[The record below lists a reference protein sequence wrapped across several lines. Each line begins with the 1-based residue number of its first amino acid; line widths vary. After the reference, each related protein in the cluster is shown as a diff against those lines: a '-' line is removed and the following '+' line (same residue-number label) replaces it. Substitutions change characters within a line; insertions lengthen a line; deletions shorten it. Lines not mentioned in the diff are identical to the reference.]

1 MTLKQSQWDC
11 QELVVRRLPITY
23 LYIIKIYLDH
33 HCCLWCHIESSPH
46 VSVVRT
52 DNSLESDLERFQM
65 GGSNLKN
72 AKSFSNVYGD
82 KETLLSRAFDSGKI
96 KERAINTYHFLLL
109 LLGLSSRTA
118 HQSQHLL
125 TLLEDAC
132 HELDVKHV
140 LQLQKL

>member
-1 MTLKQSQWDC
+1 
-11 QELVVRRLPITY
+11 
-23 LYIIKIYLDH
+23 
-33 HCCLWCHIESSPH
+33 
-46 VSVVRT
+46 
-52 DNSLESDLERFQM
+52 M
-65 GGSNLKN
+65 GGSNIKN
-72 AKSFSNVYGD
+72 AKSFNNVYGD

-96 KERAINTYHFLLL
+96 KERAINTYHFLLF

-118 HQSQHLL
+118 HQSQHL